1 MLINPSIKYIIRRE
15 GEHYRL
21 YSVVDTD
28 FAGPATNFIR
38 EVGIERGYAILEA
51 TIMSFDGNECPS
63 IEYEIGENYV

>member
-1 MLINPSIKYIIRRE
+1 MKWLIRRE

-21 YSVVDTD
+21 YSSVMTD
-28 FAGPATNFIR
+28 FGSKPAINFVR

-51 TIMSFDGNECPS
+51 TITSFDNNECPS

>member
-1 MLINPSIKYIIRRE
+1 MLTNPSVKYTIRRE
-15 GEHYRL
+15 GEMYRL

-38 EVGIERGYAILEA
+38 EVGVERGYAILEA
-51 TIMSFDGNECPS
+51 TITSFDNNECPE